1 MHDRFALYRKDI
13 YVLLSKGFEV
23 EMYTGTPEGEVVGFS
38 DKIVAALEGFVRE
51 PDARNVEYTTA
62 PFCRYEHLLC
72 ELLKPRVRLR
82 DYLKTLGNYT
92 LIPGSTLPLG
102 GAGKFHRSDPQNP
115 YHTYIENT
123 YGTDVVTA
131 SIHINIGIADP
142 EQLIRACRLIRV
154 EAPLYLALTASSP
167 FFDGRVTGFHSTR
180 WHLFPQT
187 PKHVPLFE
195 SHLHHIRWVET
206 QLEKGSMQSVRHL
219 WSSVRPN
226 GDRRPYNL
234 NRLELRICDL
244 VSDPLHLLAV
254 TAFLETRLQQ
264 LLQTP
269 DLDPLENSELR
280 EQTRSEDLVTIAL
293 ENEKAVAK
301 DSLDAQLRHWSTGKP
316 IIARDWIQQLYAE
329 IHPVAKRSGI
339 LCFLTPIQQILR
351 NGNQAQQWLK
361 QAEKTSPTEVM
372 QTAIAHMQTQEA
384 LLAQDICSPAVA
396 VV

>member
-1 MHDRFALYRKDI
+1 MLF
-13 YVLLSKGFEV
+13 
-23 EMYTGTPEGEVVGFS
+23 
-38 DKIVAALEGFVRE
+38 
-51 PDARNVEYTTA
+51 
-62 PFCRYEHLLC
+62 
-72 ELLKPRVRLR
+72 
-82 DYLKTLGNYT
+82 
-92 LIPGSTLPLG
+92 
-102 GAGKFHRSDPQNP
+102 RS
-115 YHTYIENT
+115 
-123 YGTDVVTA
+123 
-131 SIHINIGIADP
+131 
-142 EQLIRACRLIRV
+142 
-154 EAPLYLALTASSP
+154 
-167 FFDGRVTGFHSTR
+167 
-180 WHLFPQT
+180 
-187 PKHVPLFE
+187 
-195 SHLHHIRWVET
+195 
-206 QLEKGSMQSVRHL
+206 
-219 WSSVRPN
+219 
-226 GDRRPYNL
+226 
-234 NRLELRICDL
+234 
-244 VSDPLHLLAV
+244 SDPLHLLAV